1 MDYEIDWR
9 EERHVHRRM
18 KDAQR
23 TCSGVAYEA
32 CWARVGIVTKLR
44 LVYRWGNCFDT
55 VWLCVVHTRSVP
67 PEDKEN
73 ILNFAKARYG
83 L

>member
-9 EERHVHRRM
+9 DERNVHRRM

-23 TCSGVAYEA
+23 TCSGAAYEVY
-32 CWARVGIVTKLR
+32 WARVGIDTELR
-44 LVYRWGNCFDT
+44 LVYRWGNCLDT
-55 VWLCVVHTRSVP
+55 VWLCVVYTRPIS

-73 ILNFAKARYG
+73 IFNFARARYG